1 MEMKSKNKSVEK
13 CKEEVKKS
21 LCKWVEDGIDNIEVT
36 EEEDYA
42 HIAFIFN
49 DGAKKRNVKFTG
61 LYNGDTGG
69 AVAALGDLIFK
80 MAKMY
85 NAPIDDLVES
95 ASKYAK
101 YLADRNEEI
110 K

>member
-1 MEMKSKNKSVEK
+1 MEKYGGEILEMNNKHKSVEK
-13 CKEEVKKS
+13 SKEEVKK
-21 LCKWVEDGIDNIEVT
+21 G
-36 EEEDYA
+36 YA
-42 HIAFIFN
+42 NIAFIFN

-61 LYNGDTGG
+61 LYNGETGG
-69 AVAALGDLIFK
+69 AVGTLGDLIFK

-101 YLADRNEEI
+101 YLADRNEGI